1 MYHATTVARRIDDS
15 RSAQRAIL
23 RVVLQAF
30 LTHEALSEIARVTVQ
45 NVGWLQSGGAQTEG
59 TTQ

>member
-15 RSAQRAIL
+15 HSAQRAIL

-45 NVGWLQSGGAQTEG
+45 NVGWLQSGGA
-59 TTQ
+59 